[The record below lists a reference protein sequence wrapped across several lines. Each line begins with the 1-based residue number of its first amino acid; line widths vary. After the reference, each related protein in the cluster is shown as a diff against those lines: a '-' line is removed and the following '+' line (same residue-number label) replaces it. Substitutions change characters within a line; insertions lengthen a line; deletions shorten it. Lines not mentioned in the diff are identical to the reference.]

1 MLYSDDNEFSRNP
14 KYKYLPSVYAHG
26 DLMHLLGFD
35 IVGTDN
41 IAEYNSIYNDYINQE
56 KTMDLKITDNEGN
69 IHDVKAYLWEA
80 SNRRKLGLIVF
91 ESDEV
96 SVKFAKE
103 KQASKQ

>member
-1 MLYSDDNEFSRNP
+1 
-14 KYKYLPSVYAHG
+14 
-26 DLMHLLGFD
+26 
-35 IVGTDN
+35 
-41 IAEYNSIYNDYINQE
+41 
-56 KTMDLKITDNEGN
+56 MDLKITDNEGN